1 MANPSSATPG
11 MGRLAPGIG
20 IVSALV
26 AGTCCLLPL
35 VLSGL
40 GLAGAG
46 LMMTMMAYTWL
57 TLPLGTVGLAGALVL
72 YTRARRCGNHAECG
86 LLEGRLGQAI
96 LGLASMM
103 VISALLLRL
112 FPSWTSRLLQ
122 LLL

>member
-35 VLSGL
+35 VLIGL

-46 LMMTMMAYTWL
+46 LMMTYTWL